1 MAEIV
6 NKMISNDRILPAM
19 RIELDLMAK
28 QFEIDI
34 EANLEIEV
42 ISDEDDNVKML
53 ELVNEELSIEI

>member
-6 NKMISNDRILPAM
+6 NKMISNDMILPAM

-34 EANLEIEV
+34 AANLEIEV

>member
-1 MAEIV
+1 LAEIV